1 MENITY
7 DKKIFADN
15 LNRLMA
21 LNGENQVDI
30 ARLLNVSKSTVS
42 AYCKGTQM
50 PRMDK
55 VEILSQHFNVLKSE
69 LLEDSSAAAP
79 EQTEEQ
85 QLLEY
90 YRSREDMR
98 MLFKLAKGATAEDIK
113 TAAAIIEALRK
124 KDE

>member
-15 LNRLMA
+15 LNRL
-21 LNGENQVDI
+21 LTEHGESQVDI

-55 VEILSQHFNVLKSE
+55 IEILSQHFNVLKSE
-69 LLEDSSAAAP
+69 LLEDKTAAP
-79 EQTEEQ
+79 EETEEQ

-90 YRSREDMR
+90 YRNREDMR